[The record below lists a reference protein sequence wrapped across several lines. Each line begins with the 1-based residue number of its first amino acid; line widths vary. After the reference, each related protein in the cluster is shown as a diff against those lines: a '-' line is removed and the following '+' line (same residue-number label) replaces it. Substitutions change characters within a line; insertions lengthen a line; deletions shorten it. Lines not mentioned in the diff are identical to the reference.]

1 MFGVVGGCFLY
12 WIKIADCMSEKNSRY
27 MNENISKIIFDFN
40 GLAET
45 LKSAV
50 LIIQGKCLLS
60 VGLLIYKFR

>member
-1 MFGVVGGCFLY
+1 
-12 WIKIADCMSEKNSRY
+12 MSEKNSRY

-45 LKSAV
+45 LKNAV
-50 LIIQGKCLLS
+50 LILQGKCLLS